1 MRLSC
6 LFFFSPLGR
15 GWFIRFTKDKDDVIT
30 SGLNL
35 LVLLWFTAA
44 SLPGKGHGK
53 DPEESLVSVEAFGW
67 ERGNQLL
74 EEAALELFPLDC

>member
-1 MRLSC
+1 M
-6 LFFFSPLGR
+6 
-15 GWFIRFTKDKDDVIT
+15 
-30 SGLNL
+30 
-35 LVLLWFTAA
+35 LLWFTAA